1 MKGSIWKAVGIVTA
15 LCLLSVTAVAA
26 GGADLAAVRQV
37 TSRFH
42 RVEVAQAAGYSLL
55 PGCFA
60 EPGVGAMG
68 YHYVDFNS
76 VDLTIDALHPE
87 AMVYAPGPQG
97 QLQLGAVEYIVPAA
111 LWDAAHSQP
120 PSLFGHQFLVD
131 DDFGTYEL
139 HVWLWQSN
147 PLGMFEPLESASDVS
162 LTTARCVWP
171 RESPRASTS
180 TPVGS
185 LPDRRQWKRYLTAR

>member
-1 MKGSIWKAVGIVTA
+1 MRGKKVIAGILALVTLLSAVGV
-15 LCLLSVTAVAA
+15 AVAA
-26 GGADLAAVRQV
+26 EPEGLAAVRAA

-42 RVEVAQAAGYSLL
+42 RVEVAQAAGYKELK
-55 PGCFA
+55 GCFA
-60 EPGVGAMG
+60 QPGIGGMG
-68 YHYVDFNS
+68 HHYVNFDT

-111 LWDAAHSQP
+111 LWDAGHSQP

-147 PLGMFEPLESASDVS
+147 PLGMFEP
-162 LTTARCVWP
+162 WNP
-171 RESPRASTS
+171 RVTCP
-180 TPVGS
+180 
-185 LPDRRQWKRYLTAR
+185 